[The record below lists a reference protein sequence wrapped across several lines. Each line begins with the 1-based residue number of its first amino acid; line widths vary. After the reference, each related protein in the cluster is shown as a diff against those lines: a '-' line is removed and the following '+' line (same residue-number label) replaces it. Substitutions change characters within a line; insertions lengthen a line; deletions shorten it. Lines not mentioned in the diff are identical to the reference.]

1 MALLV
6 FPLVTAA
13 AQMVP
18 TAIWVTTVTF
28 GDLLRVIVA
37 MPGAGGCIPIILM
50 CTGTATMSRTGLVF
64 VV

>member
-1 MALLV
+1 
-6 FPLVTAA
+6 
-13 AQMVP
+13 
-18 TAIWVTTVTF
+18 
-28 GDLLRVIVA
+28 VA